1 MMTFSCRPTVLM
13 LCCLLTLGACSP
25 AYNWRQVTDARHT
38 FSVLLPAKPAE
49 FTRTIM
55 LGDIQV
61 DMTMTAAQVD
71 QVQFAIGTF
80 LLPNALPAPRAL
92 HLMAEGLRHNI
103 NGQAQPPLLTQALP
117 ANTIANDITYTGTYQ
132 GKTAHL
138 FARLIAYNNRI
149 YQILVLSTDGAIDE
163 EQADILVASFKPV
176 RQ

>member
-1 MMTFSCRPTVLM
+1 MMTNSCRRAVLIVY
-13 LCCLLTLGACSP
+13 CLFTLGACSP
-25 AYNWRQVTDARHT
+25 AYNWRQISDTRNT
-38 FSVLLPAKPAE
+38 FSALLPAKPAE
-49 FTRTIM
+49 YTRTIM
-55 LGDIQV
+55 LGDIPV
-61 DMTMTAAQVD
+61 DMTMTAAQVG

-80 LLPNALPAPRAL
+80 LLPNALPARRAL

-103 NGQAQPPLLTQALP
+103 NGQAQPPLLTLSLP